1 MTFSSIVALFSA
13 MIALAIIPDTSV
25 IAVVARSMT
34 SGFVHGFV
42 TVIGIVAGD
51 IVFILLA
58 VYGLSAMAETMGSLF
73 VLVKYLGAVYLLW
86 LGLGLWRSKS
96 KSVEIEGIKE
106 LSWLSNFLCGLLIT
120 LGDPK
125 AIFFYI
131 SFLPAFVDLSSVTI
145 VDTIIIMVSATIAVG
160 SVKLAYAYMAD
171 KSRLLFKS
179 ARTKKIINFTAGSV
193 MIGTGIFI
201 MAKT

>member
-1 MTFSSIVALFSA
+1 MTFSSIVALFGS

-34 SGFVHGFV
+34 SGFVHGLV
-42 TVIGIVAGD
+42 AVIGIVAGD

-58 VYGLSAMAETMGSLF
+58 FYGLSAMAETMGSLF
-73 VLVKYLGAVYLLW
+73 VLVKYLGAVYLMW

-145 VDTIIIMVSATIAVG
+145 VDAIIIMVSATFAVG
-160 SVKLAYAYMAD
+160 SVKLSYAYMAD
-171 KSRLLFKS
+171 KSRLLFKN

-193 MIGTGIFI
+193 MIGTGIII